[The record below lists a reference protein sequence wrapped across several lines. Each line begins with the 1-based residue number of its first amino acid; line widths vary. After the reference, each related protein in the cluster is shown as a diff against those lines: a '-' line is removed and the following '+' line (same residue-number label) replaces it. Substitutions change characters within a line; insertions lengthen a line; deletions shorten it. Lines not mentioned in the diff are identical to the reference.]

1 MKDLLLSDLRHLMAQ
16 LGQGGGLVSA
26 SVYDTAQVVR
36 FAPPSQP
43 VEPAIGWLLSQQQA
57 DGGWGPPDIPLARAL
72 PTLAVALALHGR
84 DTRKAARESIQA
96 GLRFLRQQEHLWA
109 TLSSDAP
116 VGIELNLTRLLEAA
130 AAAGLDVPLE
140 PYATLFEMRRRRLR
154 LIARMSIQAGSSPV
168 HSWEGWGATADVA
181 AAPAPTVIDPSG
193 GVGHSPAATAV
204 WRHYAAQCPELAEA
218 CARAQRYLESAS
230 AATGLGV
237 PCVVPTV
244 WPIIHFER
252 TWGLLALQGIGMLL
266 APELRAVIAPQLA
279 EAAAALKPGGV
290 GMSDDF
296 EPDGDTTGATV
307 TVLRCAGQEPNLN
320 VVKRFRRERHF
331 YTYPMEI
338 GDSLTTSGHATHAL
352 VVADEDAAEPIQ
364 YLVERQAADGRW
376 ERDKWHTSWLYT
388 TTHIAIGLAHSGA
401 TEALRRARDC
411 LLAAQRPEGGWGA
424 GRKAT
429 ATETGYTVPALL
441 ALQGLEGARGEIPAA
456 IRRATH
462 WLLEEYRPFSPGAD
476 VLWIGKEPYR
486 PYRVDRAFELT
497 AMLAG
502 LRYLTPEG
510 RAA

>member
-1 MKDLLLSDLRHLMAQ
+1 MLVSDLRHLLAQ

-43 VEPAIGWLLSQQQA
+43 IEPAIEWLLSQQQS
-57 DGGWGPPDIPLARAL
+57 DGGWGPPDVPLARAL

-84 DTRKAARESIQA
+84 DSRKTARESIQA
-96 GLRFLRQQEHLWA
+96 GLRFLRQQEHLWKA
-109 TLSSDAP
+109 LSSDAP

-130 AAAGLDVPLE
+130 VQADLDVPLE
-140 PYATLFEMRRRRLR
+140 PYATLFEMRSRRMK

-168 HSWEGWGATADVA
+168 HSWEGWGQAVDL
-181 AAPAPTVIDPSG
+181 TVIDASG

-204 WRHYAAQCPELAEA
+204 WRHLASQRPEFGEA
-218 CARAQRYLESAS
+218 CAKAQGYLDQAS
-230 AATGLGV
+230 AATGLGI

-266 APELRAVIAPQLA
+266 APEFAAVVTPQLV

-307 TVLRCAGQEPNLN
+307 TVLKCAGQDPDMNI
-320 VVKRFRRERHF
+320 VKRFRRERHF

-352 VVADEDAAEPIQ
+352 MVAREEAREPIQ
-364 YLVERQAADGRW
+364 YLVERQAGDGRW

-388 TTHIAIGLAHSGA
+388 TTHIAIGLAHSGE
-401 TEALRRARDC
+401 TEALRRARDR
-411 LLAAQRPEGGWGA
+411 LLEAQHPGGGWGA

-441 ALQGLEGARGEIPAA
+441 ALQGIEDPRREVSAA
-456 IRRATH
+456 LRRATG
-462 WLLEEYRPFSPGAD
+462 WLLEEYRPFSPGTDA
-476 VLWIGKEPYR
+476 LWIGKEPYR

-502 LRYLTPEG
+502 LRYLAPEA
-510 RAA
+510 RAE